1 MALKQPK
8 IVESKEETATK
19 SCQLLPGG
27 FAGNLY
33 LLPIQKNIIYK
44 ILLKKNHVNFS
55 GTGPNGSFFE
65 TPKWVDKSK
74 APGLTSQ
81 EPAVAPPGWW
91 IDLVTGKFLFFSPN
105 LVWLTIALFDY
116 FVFPY
121 DFQAAK
127 SFQKVDW
134 ILYR

>member
-44 ILLKKNHVNFS
+44 ILQKKNHVNFS